1 MAMDKFRFPPL
12 SNAPSAYDA
21 QYIRQVLRT
30 LEIYFSQLDSRTPN
44 NAEKYTADEFI
55 GGTFTGTFSGTGLGI
70 TVPYGQFQSNVDQTA
85 AAIDVAYPITYT
97 ASDFTGGVTLSSGSR
112 LTVPSA
118 GIYVVSFSIQL
129 TNSTNATQDVDIW
142 LRKNGTDVPAT
153 NSRFGLQQRKSAG
166 NPSHIIAAT
175 PVMVQLAAN
184 DYVQV
189 IWHTTDTGV
198 SIEALPAVTYSAGV
212 TPAHPATPSAIV
224 QVEYVSGV

>member
-70 TVPYGQFQSNVDQTA
+70 TVPYGQFQSNAGQTA
-85 AAIDVAYPITYT
+85 AAIDVAYAITYS

-112 LTVPSA
+112 LTVPNA
-118 GIYVVSFSIQL
+118 GVYVVNFSIQL
-129 TNSTNATQDVDIW
+129 VNNTAATQDVDIW
-142 LRKNGTDVPAT
+142 LRKNGTDIPAT
-153 NSRFGLQQRKSAG
+153 NSRFGLQPRKSAG

-175 PVMVQLAAN
+175 PVMVQLAAS
-184 DYVQV
+184 DYIQ
-189 IWHTTDTGV
+189 IMWHVTNTGV
-198 SIEALPAVTYSAGV
+198 SVEAVPAVAYSAGV